1 MTEPKERTADRTADW
16 TDERGTSEEGK
27 SPCQRERAADW
38 TVKGEGGGGR
48 GGERGTSDP
57 SDEGSS
63 VDSAPPAVQ
72 RSRAQSKQSP
82 ARLQVL
88 ELEIRSGRNGP
99 AVVSG
104 ISFAVRPG
112 AVLGL
117 VGESGSGKTTVA
129 LALLGHTRRGL
140 SVAGG
145 EIRVD
150 GTDLLRLK
158 PAALRALRG
167 AVVSYV
173 PQDPAAALNP
183 ALRVGYQLREVLR
196 VHPGRSADPDARIRE
211 VLREASLDAAPD
223 LLRRYPHQLSGGQ
236 QQRIG
241 LAMAFAC
248 RPALI
253 VLDEPTTGLDV
264 STQRRVLD
272 TVRQLCRGYGVA
284 AVYVSHDLAVVSEL
298 ADEVAVMYAG
308 RIVETGPAGALFAG
322 PRHPYTRG
330 LLAAVPE
337 PGGDRPLTGI
347 PGQQPPPGRR
357 GPGCAFAARCELV
370 LEQCHHDEPELIPLS
385 AGRTI
390 PSPEAASPHPGTTTP
405 SPRATIPSLHAVRCW
420 RAAEVPAARP
430 GLPRPRVA
438 AGPGPAALLSVRGV
452 SARYHGVPALSGI
465 DLDLPARGCV
475 AVVGESGSGKT
486 TLARCITGLQQD
498 WAGQVMLRGV
508 PLARAA
514 RHRPKQVLQQI
525 QYVFQN
531 PYTSLNPR
539 KTVGQIVAEPVQRFL
554 GLPRGEQ
561 ADRVVQVL
569 EDVALGGSFLARYP
583 DQLSGG
589 ERQRVAIARALA
601 AEPDVLICDEVTS
614 ALDVSVQAVIVELL
628 RAATAQRQLAMIFIT
643 HNLALV
649 RNVAQTAVV
658 LRQGQIVEAG
668 PAEQILAAPAS
679 GYTAQLLADSPRLS
693 RSARPAAQSGAQPEA
708 GWPVSG

>member
-1 MTEPKERTADRTADW
+1 MTEHAN
-16 TDERGTSEEGK
+16 G
-27 SPCQRERAADW
+27 
-38 TVKGEGGGGR
+38 
-48 GGERGTSDP
+48 
-57 SDEGSS
+57 
-63 VDSAPPAVQ
+63 
-72 RSRAQSKQSP
+72 SP
-82 ARLQVL
+82 ARLDVR
-88 ELEIRSGRNGP
+88 ELEIRSGRDGP
-99 AVVSG
+99 PVVSG

-112 AVLGL
+112 GVLGL

-140 SVAGG
+140 SVTGG
-145 EIRVD
+145 QIRLD
-150 GTDLLRLK
+150 GTDLLRLR
-158 PAALRALRG
+158 PARLRALRG
-167 AVVSYV
+167 AAVSYV

-183 ALRVGYQLREVLR
+183 ALRVGYQLTEVLR
-196 VHPGRSADPDARIRE
+196 VHPGSTADPAARIRE
-211 VLREASLDAAPD
+211 VLREASLDATPD
-223 LLRRYPHQLSGGQ
+223 LLNRYPHQLSGGQ

-264 STQRRVLD
+264 STQRRILD
-272 TVRQLCRGYGVA
+272 TVRQLCRGYRVA

-308 RIVETGPAGALFAG
+308 RIVEAGPAGGLFAG
-322 PRHPYTRG
+322 PLHPYTRG

-337 PGGDRPLTGI
+337 PGSDRPLTGI
-347 PGQQPPPGRR
+347 PGQQPAPGRR

-370 LEQCHHDEPELIPLS
+370 LEQCRQQEPELIP
-385 AGRTI
+385 R
-390 PSPEAASPHPGTTTP
+390 PG
-405 SPRATIPSLHAVRCW
+405 AHAVRCW
-420 RAAEVPAARP
+420 RAAERSAGRP
-430 GLPRPRVA
+430 DLPRPRGAV

-498 WAGQVMLRGV
+498 WTGEVALRGV

-514 RHRPKQVLQQI
+514 RRRPRQALRQI

-554 GLPRGEQ
+554 GLSRGEQ
-561 ADRVVQVL
+561 ADRVAQVL
-569 EDVALGGSFLARYP
+569 HDVALGDSFLARYP

-628 RAATAQRQLAMIFIT
+628 RAAAAQRRLAMIFIT

-649 RNVAQTAVV
+649 RTVAQTAVV
-658 LRQGQIVEAG
+658 LRHGRLVEAG
-668 PAEQILAAPAS
+668 PAAQILAEPAS
-679 GYTAQLLADSPRLS
+679 GYTAQLLADSPRL
-693 RSARPAAQSGAQPEA
+693 ARPGAQPA
-708 GWPVSG
+708 R